1 MGNLGRLSSLQN
13 GKQCKFFLWQ
23 GSYVALLIKDGRVTD
38 AEDVKKLLAIA
49 LEDHD
54 KAISCLAQVIRDNK
68 AEQEAKMQELE
79 AKMEKLEAMNK
90 FMMDENKNTAAALG
104 KMGTDLE
111 KLKGKH
117 WAAALGKMGIMALF
131 VLLLALIV
139 WFVVGHKGGSI
150 QTHAEPLGVLIP

>member
-13 GKQCKFFLWQ
+13 GRQCSFFHWQ
-23 GSYVALLIKDGRVTD
+23 GSYVALLIKDGRITD
-38 AEDVKKLLAIA
+38 AEEIKKLLAIA

-54 KAISCLAQVIRDNK
+54 KGICCLVQVIRDNK
-68 AEQEAKMQELE
+68 EELEAKMEELE

-90 FMMDENKNTAAALG
+90 LMTNENKNMAAALG
-104 KMGTDLE
+104 KMETDLE

-117 WAAALGKMGIMALF
+117 WVAALGKMGIMSLF